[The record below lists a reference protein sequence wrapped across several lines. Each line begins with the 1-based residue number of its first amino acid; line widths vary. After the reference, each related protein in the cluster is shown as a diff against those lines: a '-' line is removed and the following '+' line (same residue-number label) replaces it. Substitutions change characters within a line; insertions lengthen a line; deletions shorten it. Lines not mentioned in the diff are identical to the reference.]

1 MPANQG
7 NILSPQGG
15 WHRAPNKLKFWPLLL
30 VSATAVGME
39 TALTRYFAVANWSD
53 YGYWVISIVMVG
65 FALSGVV
72 LALGRG
78 VFQRHAEALFAALPA
93 MLTLSAALG
102 YCGVI
107 VNPFNPLALQN
118 PDTYAPQLV
127 LIALYYAALLP
138 FFFLAGLYISLSF
151 ATNAQRIGAVYA
163 SDLFGAG
170 LGSVLVLGL
179 MFLVS
184 PFALIPCL
192 LPLLALAALGAA
204 RYRKRAGL
212 GALAALLAAELLLAL
227 GPQAAISQYKP
238 IYPPLHTPGARVL
251 ATVHSPRGEY
261 MLLDDFTERVNT
273 DISNNSGMMGYPSP
287 PRSYGLYRDGARIA
301 SLPMPGG
308 AQTGYAPGALDALPY
323 TLRPHPRTLLIGAS
337 GGMRIAE
344 TLALGAAPLTALEPD
359 PVLYRALRQG
369 LDGSPPVSAVP
380 GLRIF
385 NDNPRAVVSPGAG
398 YDVIDISADF
408 LDEAPA
414 NVYAFSA
421 EAFAADL
428 AVLSPNGVLSVPI
441 SIQDFPAYALRLLAT
456 MREALVLRGVAD
468 PGAHLF
474 LYRSAWNARLLASP
488 TPFSAADIAA
498 AAKWCDDRS
507 FDVSYYQGFD
517 AVAARSN
524 LYNDLP
530 AVSFD
535 TGTMAAQGD
544 DDSLADE
551 APGILAGQVTPSAS
565 AFDLRPV
572 TDDRPAFYA
581 ILRLNQLQLLLARLQ
596 ILPQAEIGALV
607 NLAVLAQAVVIAAL
621 VLLVPLAAP
630 RRERQRHPVLRPA
643 VYFSA
648 LALGFLFLELFAIE
662 RASLALDDRAMG
674 FSLVLG
680 AMLVFSGLG
689 SFVSSRIT
697 SAASAMRLA
706 WLTVALWGVAMLW
719 FSGPAALAGGALPS
733 WLRVALIVLILA
745 PVSFAM
751 GLPFPLGLRQLR
763 GEFFLPWAWGLNGAF
778 SVVATPF
785 ANLLLRTIGLHAVL
799 GGAVLLYTIAAL
811 SYPALEGQI
820 AWIPSLKRSAAVD

>member
-1 MPANQG
+1 M
-7 NILSPQGG
+7 
-15 WHRAPNKLKFWPLLL
+15 KFWPLFL
-30 VSATAVGME
+30 VSAAAVGME

-72 LALGRG
+72 LALGQG
-78 VFQRHAEALFAALPA
+78 VFQRHAAGLFAALPA
-93 MLTLSAALG
+93 LLCLTAALG
-102 YCGVI
+102 YAGVI
-107 VNPFNPLALQN
+107 INPFNPLALQN
-118 PDTYAPQLV
+118 PDTYAPQLW

-138 FFFLAGLYISLSF
+138 FFFLTGLYVSLCF
-151 ATNAQRIGAVYA
+151 ATNATRVGSVYA
-163 SDLFGAG
+163 ADLFGAG

-179 MFLVS
+179 MYLVS

-192 LPLLALAALGAA
+192 LPLLALAALGAG
-204 RYRKRAGL
+204 RYRKRAGVA
-212 GALAALLAAELLLAL
+212 ALAALLAGEALLGL
-227 GPQAAISQYKP
+227 GPQAGISQYKP
-238 IYPPLHTPGARVL
+238 IYPPLHTPGAKVL

-287 PRSYGLYRDGARIA
+287 PRSYGLYRDGIRIA
-301 SLPMPGG
+301 SLPMPGVG

-323 TLRPHPRTLLIGAS
+323 TLRPHPNTLLIGAS
-337 GGMRIAE
+337 GGMRVAE
-344 TLALGAAPLTALEPD
+344 AQALGASPLTALEPD
-359 PVLYRALRQG
+359 PVLYRAITQG
-369 LDGSPPVSAVP
+369 LDGALPMPPAPDVRI
-380 GLRIF
+380 LR
-385 NDNPRAVVSPGAG
+385 DNPRAVMSPGAG
-398 YDVIDISADF
+398 YEVIDLSADF

-414 NVYAFSA
+414 NVYAVSA
-421 EAFAADL
+421 QAFAADL
-428 AVLSPNGVLSVPI
+428 AALSPDGILSVPV
-441 SIQDFPAYALRLLAT
+441 SIQDFPAYALRMLAT
-456 MREALVLRGVAD
+456 MREALALRGVAD
-468 PGAHLF
+468 PGAHLI

-488 TPFSAADIAA
+488 APFTAADIAA
-498 AAKWCDDRS
+498 AAKWCNDRS
-507 FDVSYYQGFD
+507 FDISYYQGFD
-517 AVAARSN
+517 AVAARGN

-530 AVSFD
+530 AVSFAD
-535 TGTMAAQGD
+535 GTMAATGD

-551 APGILAGQVTPSAS
+551 APGILSGQLTPSAS

-581 ILRLNQLQLLLARLQ
+581 ILRLNQLKLLLARLQ

-621 VLLVPLAAP
+621 VLLVPFAAP
-630 RRERQRHPVLRPA
+630 RRERQGHEVLRPA
-643 VYFSA
+643 LYFSV

-662 RASLALDDRAMG
+662 RASLVLDDRAMG

-689 SFVSSRIT
+689 SFVSGRI
-697 SAASAMRLA
+697 ANAGRAMRLA
-706 WLTVALWGVAMLW
+706 WAVVALWGVAML
-719 FSGPAALAGGALPS
+719 FLSGPAALAAGALPVAA
-733 WLRVALIVLILA
+733 RVGLIVLILA

-799 GGAVLLYTIAAL
+799 GGAVLLYSIAAL
-811 SYPALEGQI
+811 SFPAFEGQF
-820 AWIPSLKRSAAVD
+820 AWTPFLKRSAAAD